1 MDIFKNRRKKNSNSK
16 LIDWPY
22 NIKTD
27 WRVMTKEEKFEH
39 WRLSYDNRLN
49 DLELEFEKSII
60 KIPNEIKEICYNLIE
75 GEIFEIIML
84 DPDIIIQLAY
94 KIRNKNMGICRK
106 IMLTEDIKN
115 MENKEK
121 TPWNIMVTDNYMPNG
136 NEHSIGINLFF
147 KLVEHMMKNNLII
160 DVNAGYLAFKEK
172 ENMRTEIKPNGEVHL
187 HIHSLLK
194 EVKELHIPPVDQE
207 TDIKSQVIDII
218 TKALQEAKI
227 KTDGTK

>member
-1 MDIFKNRRKKNSNSK
+1 MDIFKNWRKKNSKKIYRCERKFKNSK

-22 NIKTD
+22 RKN
-27 WRVMTKEEKFEH
+27 E
-39 WRLSYDNRLN
+39 
-49 DLELEFEKSII
+49 DLELKQ
-60 KIPNEIKEICYNLIE
+60 N
-75 GEIFEIIML
+75 
-84 DPDIIIQLAY
+84 
-94 KIRNKNMGICRK
+94 
-106 IMLTEDIKN
+106 KN

-136 NEHSIGINLFF
+136 TEHTIGINLFCR
-147 KLVEHMMKNNLII
+147 LVAHMMKNNLII
-160 DVNAGYLAFKEK
+160 DVEAGYLAFKEK
-172 ENMRTEIKPNGEVHL
+172 ENMRTEIKPNGEVYL

>member
-1 MDIFKNRRKKNSNSK
+1 MDIFKNWRKKNSKKIYRCERKFKNSK

-22 NIKTD
+22 RKN
-27 WRVMTKEEKFEH
+27 E
-39 WRLSYDNRLN
+39 
-49 DLELEFEKSII
+49 DLELKQ
-60 KIPNEIKEICYNLIE
+60 N
-75 GEIFEIIML
+75 
-84 DPDIIIQLAY
+84 
-94 KIRNKNMGICRK
+94 
-106 IMLTEDIKN
+106 KN
-115 MENKEK
+115 MENKEI
-121 TPWNIMVTDNYMPNG
+121 TPWNIMITDNYMPNG
-136 NEHSIGINLFF
+136 IEHTIGINLFCR
-147 KLVEHMMKNNLII
+147 LVAHMMKNNLII
-160 DVNAGYLAFKEK
+160 DVEAGYLAFKEK